1 MHVKQEGLDLM
12 RIFKIFAKQQ
22 GFITY
27 DHLRK
32 VFELIGFNLNEADFS
47 LLTRFADESADGQ
60 ISANEFANQII
71 YSRELAPQFDINKWI
86 VASRYLNGNAFIID
100 KL

>member
-32 VFELIGFNLNEADFS
+32 VFELIGFNLNENDFS
-47 LLTRFADESADGQ
+47 LLTRFADESADG
-60 ISANEFANQII
+60 
-71 YSRELAPQFDINKWI
+71 
-86 VASRYLNGNAFIID
+86 
-100 KL
+100 